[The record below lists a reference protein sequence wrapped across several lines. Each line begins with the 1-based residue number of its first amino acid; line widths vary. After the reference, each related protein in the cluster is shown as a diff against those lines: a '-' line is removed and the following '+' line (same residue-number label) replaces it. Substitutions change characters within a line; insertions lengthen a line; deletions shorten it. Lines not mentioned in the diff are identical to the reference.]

1 MKLIDILKELYL
13 TTHYKDRKKERVD
26 NITNISIPKESLG
39 DFTLNQVKE
48 PLIKYIQEILNK
60 KLVSLESVNMSLSE
74 TYRIGYKFFAPVIE
88 SNNKKYPITI
98 TTLKGIGTYYYIIVK
113 DNELITIVISD
124 AEDFEKE
131 VRDHSKRNYGDEP
144 VKILNVPGFIYPID
158 LNKVMGIEGPKK
170 ERLSQEQLPYV
181 IRTDYRKGADFEHEK
196 HGKGTIVNTSTG
208 ASGRGDANGKLD
220 WVEVDFGKL
229 FVSGG
234 GKPQTVRRIPNIY
247 TKIYFDNP
255 FE

>member
-1 MKLIDILKELYL
+1 MKLIDILKELGL
-13 TTHYKDRKKERVD
+13 SSHYKDRKKERVD
-26 NITNISIPKESLG
+26 NITDIYVPKEALG
-39 DFTLNQVKE
+39 DFTLNQIKE
-48 PLIKYIQEILNK
+48 PLIKYIQEIINK
-60 KLVSLESVNMSLSE
+60 KLTSLESLDMPLSE
-74 TYRIGYKFFAPVIE
+74 NYRIGYKFFIPVIE

-98 TTLKGIGTYYYIIVK
+98 TTLKGTGTYYYIIVK
-113 DNELITIVISD
+113 DNSLITIVISD
-124 AEDFEKE
+124 AGDFEKE

-144 VKILNVPGFIYPID
+144 VKILNVPGSIYPID

-170 ERLSQEQLPYV
+170 EKLSQEQLPYV

-196 HGKGTIVNTSTG
+196 FGKGKIVNTSTG
-208 ASGRGDANGKLD
+208 VGGKGDANGKLD
-220 WVEVDFGKL
+220 WVEVDFGKV
-229 FVSGG
+229 FVSG